1 MKSVKNLGN
10 TIQELRGDLDR
21 LDDVF
26 SFFFFQAEDGIRD
39 HCVTAVQTCAL
50 PIWPYSSAR
59 SAERCGRHAARGPGV
74 SVPQRADRPVPEL
87 PPTRGG
93 PRSRGAVGVDS

>member
-50 PIWPYSSAR
+50 PISIAGQATLGAAMAAAAPLPT
-59 SAERCGRHAARGPGV
+59 EVAARLSRSEERRVGK
-74 SVPQRADRPVPEL
+74 EC
-87 PPTRGG
+87 
-93 PRSRGAVGVDS
+93 RSRWSPYH